1 MLQCLVVRVS
11 SLPMIIGYQGEPHS
25 YSHQASTELFPDAE
39 LSGFVGFAAAFGAL
53 ENGEVDRLV
62 VPVENS
68 TTGSVLPVLDRLP
81 GDASHVRFSILAEHL
96 VEVRHTL
103 HGLPGASL
111 GGIRE
116 VRSHPQAL
124 AQAEYALLE
133 LGVDAFPTHDT
144 AGAVRQVAEM
154 GDPTI
159 AALAPPKAG
168 AAHGL
173 AVLKPDVLD
182 KAHNTTRFVVI
193 HVGEPEVNEDDDK
206 TTIVVTFAHTPGS
219 LALVLTELGLRGA
232 NLTRIESR
240 PAGAAWNYRSFID
253 FVHEPGSEGLK
264 HVLEPPPA
272 NATNVLNLGSYKAV
286 VS

>member
-1 MLQCLVVRVS
+1 MK
-11 SLPMIIGYQGEPHS
+11 IGYQGEPHS
-25 YSHQASTELFPDAE
+25 YSYRAATELFPD
-39 LSGFVGFAAAFGAL
+39 GDYIGHRGFAAAFDAL
-53 ENGEVDRLV
+53 EAGEVDRLV

-103 HGLPGASL
+103 HGIPGAS
-111 GGIRE
+111 IDDVRE

-124 AQAEYALLE
+124 AQAEHALLA
-133 LGVDAFPTHDT
+133 LGVDAVPTHDT
-144 AGAVRQVAEM
+144 AGAVRQVAEA
-154 GDPTI
+154 GDPSI
-159 AALAPPKAG
+159 AALAPPRAG

-173 AVLKPDVLD
+173 EVLLDHVLD
-182 KAHNTTRFVVI
+182 KDHNTTRFVVLA
-193 HVGEPEVNEDDDK
+193 VGDPVVNEDDDK
-206 TTIVVTFAHTPGS
+206 TTIVVTGSHTPGS

-240 PAGAAWNYRSFID
+240 PAGVAWNYRFFID
-253 FVHEPGSEGLK
+253 LVHAPGPEGLSR
-264 HVLEPPPA
+264 VLDPPPA
-272 NATNVLNLGSYKAV
+272 NAAEVLNLGSYKAV

>member
-1 MLQCLVVRVS
+1 
-11 SLPMIIGYQGEPHS
+11 MIIGYQGEPYS
-25 YSHQASTELFPDAE
+25 YSHQASTELFPDGQ
-39 LSGFVGFAAAFGAL
+39 LVGFRGFASAFAAL
-53 ENGEVDRLV
+53 EAGEVDRLV

-81 GDASHVRFSILAEHL
+81 GDDSHVRFSILAEHL
-96 VEVRHTL
+96 VEVRHAL
-103 HGLPGASL
+103 HGLKGASL
-111 GGIRE
+111 DQITE
-116 VRSHPQAL
+116 VRSHPEAL
-124 AQAEYALLE
+124 AQAEHALLT
-133 LGVDAFPTHDT
+133 LGIEPVPTHDT
-144 AGAVRQVAEM
+144 AGAVRQVAQG

-173 AVLKPDVLD
+173 VVLKEDVLD

-206 TTIVVTFAHTPGS
+206 TTIVVTFAHTPGA

-253 FVHEPGSEGLK
+253 LVHEPGVEGLR
-264 HVLEPPPA
+264 HVLDPPPA
-272 NATNVLNLGSYKAV
+272 NAATILNLGSYKAV

>member
-1 MLQCLVVRVS
+1 MK
-11 SLPMIIGYQGEPHS
+11 IGYQGEPHS

-39 LSGFVGFAAAFGAL
+39 LIGYRGFASLFDAL
-53 ENGEVDRLV
+53 EAGSLDRLV

-81 GDASHVRFSILAEHL
+81 ADDSHAHFSILAEHL
-96 VEVRHTL
+96 VEVRHSL
-103 HGLPGASL
+103 HGVAGATL
-111 GGIRE
+111 DGIRE
-116 VRSHPQAL
+116 VRSHPEAL
-124 AQAEYALLE
+124 AQAERALLS
-133 LGVDAFPTHDT
+133 LGVDPVPAYDT

-159 AALAPPKAG
+159 GALAPPKAG

-173 AVLKPDVLD
+173 VVLKEDVLD
-182 KAHNTTRFVVI
+182 KTHNTTRFVVI
-193 HVGEPEVNEDDDK
+193 HVGEPEVDEDDDK

-240 PAGAAWNYRSFID
+240 PAGEAWSYRSFID
-253 FVHEPGSEGLK
+253 LVHEPGPAALARI
-264 HVLEPPPA
+264 LDPPPA
-272 NATNVLNLGSYKAV
+272 SAASVLNLGSYRAV

>member
-1 MLQCLVVRVS
+1 MK
-11 SLPMIIGYQGEPHS
+11 IGYQGEPHS
-25 YSHQASTELFPDAE
+25 YSYRAATELFSE
-39 LSGFVGFAAAFGAL
+39 GEFIGHRGFAAAFDAL
-53 ENGEVDRLV
+53 EEGEVERLV

-103 HGLPGASL
+103 HGVPGSSIED
-111 GGIRE
+111 IRE

-124 AQAEYALLE
+124 AQAEHALLA
-133 LGVDAFPTHDT
+133 LGIDPVPTHDT
-144 AGAVRQVAEM
+144 AGAVRQVAET
-154 GDPTI
+154 GDPSI
-159 AALAPPKAG
+159 AALAPPRAG
-168 AAHGL
+168 VAHGL
-173 AVLKPDVLD
+173 EVLLDHVLD
-182 KAHNTTRFVVI
+182 KEHNTTRFVVLA
-193 HVGEPEVNEDDDK
+193 VGDPIVNEDDDK
-206 TTIVVTFAHTPGS
+206 TTIVVTGSHTPGS

-240 PAGAAWNYRSFID
+240 PAGVAWSYRFFID
-253 FVHEPGSEGLK
+253 LVHAPGPEGLA

-272 NATNVLNLGSYKAV
+272 NAASVLNLGSYRAV